1 MIGKIIGGIFVAIV
15 AIAIV
20 YSAGYYS
27 TNFSLEKNYY
37 NYYNG
42 AYSACMADNN
52 TDLSLDADSHT
63 RTFYRSCILQ
73 GGCYEPCGS
82 ACSDRPVKSIEFFDL
97 VPYYLEK
104 TSSENT
110 ACIALCVPKCFYPS
124 SSQYFGS

>member
-1 MIGKIIGGIFVAIV
+1 MIGKIIGAIFVAIV

-20 YSAGYYS
+20 YTAGYYS
-27 TNFSLEKNYY
+27 TNFSLDKNYY

-42 AYSACMADNN
+42 AYSACADGK
-52 TDLSLDADSHT
+52 TADFDLNSDSSAKV
-63 RTFYRSCILQ
+63 FYRTCILQ

-82 ACSDRPVKSIEFFDL
+82 ACSARPVKSIEFFDL
-97 VPYYLEK
+97 VPYYLDK
-104 TSSENT
+104 ASSDNT